1 MTTPPLFEDNEA
13 GRKANEKWNKEEQIR
28 RDTGTTF
35 TQSQMKGQ
43 ASLMPW
49 GPPARNSAYSLTLEE
64 RTPPYGFE
72 MVDPRPRDQQTFGG
86 GTGNDY
92 LSGAQPWINKVTGE
106 KFVAPTSPN
115 SVYWQNPD
123 PNWVKAPRKP
133 GINVVDPSVGD
144 MVGSARLGGQSD
156 LPYNVQNTP
165 SRPGQ
170 PTIQT
175 GQNIIPKSTTTTTN
189 TSYSSYDDLPLS
201 GRLPGTAENIALASN
216 IPGVMGPDKSIYERI
231 GFDPIVQESDRGQEG
246 PGGTIFDPT
255 GRLFGGKRMEY
266 DTVDQAYQSA
276 QVEKNRLMLEGR
288 LGSGDAGVAGDGSYP
303 GGPTYIIPGY
313 DPTQFEGGSEQIRRA
328 EAEGRLGIPAL
339 PPVPEMRLAP
349 EMEAR
354 QEKELLS
361 EKGLQVGEQSALQAA
376 QARSDTGAIATR
388 PSDTRP
394 ELSVAT
400 STAVEDITSLDPSQ
414 IIGGPSAI
422 VQAAQGT
429 LDNKLAIAATRE
441 MDEKA
446 TVRYQLGELGKT
458 IKDGQPLPA
467 WASGAARA
475 ADAFALKRGLGAS
488 SMAVHART
496 LALQESGI
504 DIAKADAESYRRLQ
518 ELNLSNAQQT
528 VITNANNLA
537 ALEKENLD
545 SRLSAS
551 VDNARNALSI
561 DLGNLTSRQRA
572 SELSFQQYTQ
582 KLFTD
587 AAAVNAASQFN
598 AKSKNDVDSF
608 FASLDQSTANM
619 NANRVEAIERDNAKQ
634 KNSMTEFYEAQKLSR
649 DTFNVNTMA
658 NIRAAN
664 TKWYQSV
671 ATIQNSN
678 QMLANSYAAQSELG
692 LRSTEYNALWQKR
705 RDDAQMLYDSTE
717 RDLDRVA
724 QVAAASAA
732 MAQQAA
738 LARSSQKASKTSAI
752 FSTIGTIAAAAV
764 IACWVAR
771 EVYGSDAPEVYR
783 FRWWL
788 EREAPKWF
796 NRLYKK
802 RGEKFAYFIKD
813 KPILKKLIKV
823 WMDTKVKRVEKTWR
837 LNRLNPA

>member
-1 MTTPPLFEDNEA
+1 MTLPPPFLGNTEA
-13 GRKANEKWNKEEQIR
+13 GRKAQEKWHKEEQIR
-28 RDTGTTF
+28 QDTGTTF
-35 TQSQMKGQ
+35 YDNYRKFREEQLK
-43 ASLMPW
+43 
-49 GPPARNSAYSLTLEE
+49 NSA
-64 RTPPYGFE
+64 
-72 MVDPRPRDQQTFGG
+72 D
-86 GTGNDY
+86 
-92 LSGAQPWINKVTGE
+92 
-106 KFVAPTSPN
+106 APTSPLQAQVGQAQPAIGSN
-115 SVYWQNPD
+115 IMDRAPVGQVQEQIEGTGGTLYTFGGAGYGTRANAEAARQKVLNARSKPVAKQQGWLTQ
-123 PNWVKAPRKP
+123 PNQ
-133 GINVVDPSVGD
+133 S
-144 MVGSARLGGQSD
+144 GGQSD

-189 TSYSSYDDLPLS
+189 TSAPTNSVPDLFS
-201 GRLPGTAENIALASN
+201 RIPGTPENIKRAS
-216 IPGVMGPDKSIYERI
+216 PDAVGSGTPEV
-231 GFDPIVQESDRGQEG
+231 GFDPIITEVFDGSEG
-246 PGGTIFDPT
+246 PQWLVKNPFTGQSFGQFWNKNEAIQVAERSGGLNMT
-255 GRLFGGKRMEY
+255 G
-266 DTVDQAYQSA
+266 
-276 QVEKNRLMLEGR
+276 N
-288 LGSGDAGVAGDGSYP
+288 SGASSGVVGDGSYP

-441 MDEKA
+441 MDVKA
-446 TVRYQLGELGKT
+446 TVQYQLGELGKT

-752 FSTIGTIAAAAV
+752 FSTIGTIAGAAV
-764 IACWVAR
+764 MLCWVAR
-771 EVYGSDAPEVYR
+771 EVYGSNAPEVYR

-788 EREAPKWF
+788 EKEAPKWF